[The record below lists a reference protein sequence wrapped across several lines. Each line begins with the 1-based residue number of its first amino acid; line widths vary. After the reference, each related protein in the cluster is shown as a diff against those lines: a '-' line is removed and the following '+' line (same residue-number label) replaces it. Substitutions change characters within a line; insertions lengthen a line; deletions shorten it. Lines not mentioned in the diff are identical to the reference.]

1 MSWAVERVVP
11 VPLQPLAIL
20 DVDPVLPEL
29 LIFFKLEIGS
39 KILKQYCTPNKTY
52 LWEARDRI
60 LTLHILSQI
69 LSRTAIVQ
77 IPGNSLLNEEN
88 NDYLIPKAIFKVK

>member
-1 MSWAVERVVP
+1 M
-11 VPLQPLAIL
+11 
-20 DVDPVLPEL
+20 LPEL
-29 LIFFKLEIGS
+29 LILFKLEIGS

-52 LWEARDRI
+52 LWEARDLI

-69 LSRTAIVQ
+69 LLRTAIVQ

-88 NDYLIPKAIFKVK
+88 IEYLTQKSIFRIK